1 MARLNNI
8 ELWFVNSKVLPVL
21 AHSDM
26 CDAIWIRVLLPFLYP
41 LLSFLSSWNLK
52 YFFVKPLIDPLA
64 HGVNQSF
71 KDHVSYPVLRVE
83 KIA

>member
-8 ELWFVNSKVLPVL
+8 ELWFVSYKVLPVL
-21 AHSDM
+21 AHSEM
-26 CDAIWIRVLLPFLYP
+26 CDAIWIRVLLPFLNP
-41 LLSFLSSWNLK
+41 LITFLSSSNLK

-71 KDHVSYPVLRVE
+71 RDNVSYPVLRVE